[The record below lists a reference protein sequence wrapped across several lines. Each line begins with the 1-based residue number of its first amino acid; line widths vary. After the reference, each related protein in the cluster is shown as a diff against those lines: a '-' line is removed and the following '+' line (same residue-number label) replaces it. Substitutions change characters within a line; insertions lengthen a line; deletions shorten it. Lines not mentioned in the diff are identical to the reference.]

1 MDITVYRDGREVS
14 GQVSTVALDGVGI
27 DRVVLWAGALLQAPH
42 RAISVQRGIEAEGV
56 YVSYFGFGSPASR
69 SRLFAGRRI
78 VSVNGQPTPDLDRF
92 LASVSGLANR
102 DSVRLNTVTWNDVP
116 EVITLKLDKHYWPS
130 YELRSDGQ
138 EWQRY
143 PLE

>member
-1 MDITVYRDGREVS
+1 MRTHTHLLLPECMTLKTPVS
-14 GQVSTVALDGVGI
+14 CQCPVT
-27 DRVVLWAGALLQAPH
+27 R
-42 RAISVQRGIEAEGV
+42 SVQKGIQAEGV

-78 VSVNGQPTPDLDRF
+78 VSVNGQPTSDIDQF
-92 LASVSGLANR
+92 LASVNGLANR
-102 DSVRLNTVTWNDVP
+102 DSVRLNTVTWNNVP

-130 YELRSDGQ
+130 YELRNSDQ

-143 PLE
+143 LLE